1 MLYLSFVILG
11 RVRLSV
17 LTLSSTGYI
26 RQNIVEL
33 IRSSLRHLSSQLIMP
48 SMPSVRGLYPFKFA
62 YNMIQVMLCS
72 YMCIEAGVR
81 AYTAG
86 YSLLPCNKFNSSEP
100 PIAFI
105 LYVFYISKILDFLDT
120 FFIIAEKR
128 FKQLSFL
135 HVYHHTSIFL
145 VSRDVPHL
153 SSPAASCNLTL
164 TFSSLL

>member
-1 MLYLSFVILG
+1 MLLHFLCHVCSSGGDPVCCDSHIVILTSLSLYLLPTFSLSFSIYPTISHL
-11 RVRLSV
+11 LS
-17 LTLSSTGYI
+17 LTLS
-26 RQNIVEL
+26 L
-33 IRSSLRHLSSQLIMP
+33 LQLIMP

-81 AYTAG
+81 AYSAG
-86 YSLLPCNKFNSSEP
+86 YSLLPCNKFNHADP

-135 HVYHHTSIFL
+135 HVYHHFSIFL
-145 VSRDVPHL
+145 VSTICMEH
-153 SSPAASCNLTL
+153 
-164 TFSSLL
+164 